1 MDETSFEPIEAETPH
16 AVIAVDRAIG
26 DLRRGG
32 MVLLQ
37 DADGAS
43 LVLSSEYAN
52 AARLRRLAIASQGPV
67 TLVLT
72 AQRARVLGLARD
84 DEPGVA
90 LTLPDAVDPA
100 QVHDLSDPTTAPG
113 DPSGARAVG
122 LALATA
128 GPRDLAAIRLAK
140 LASLLPAILTGHLD
154 AAEASATKRLLA
166 VSAADIQR
174 YGSTASGML
183 NRVSAAKV
191 PLADAPDTTIVAFR
205 PADGG
210 SEHLAMMIGAPA
222 PDTSVLV
229 RIHSQCFT
237 GDLVGSL
244 RCDCGD
250 QLRGAISF
258 IAENGGGVLLYLT
271 QEGRGI
277 GLVNKLRAYEL
288 QDDGLD
294 TFEANEQLGFDADER
309 HYRVAAE
316 MLGQLGIERVR
327 LLTNNPDK
335 IAGLERCGVTVAKRV
350 PHSFPANA
358 HNSRYLATKAKR
370 GGHML

>member
-32 MVLLQ
+32 MVLLH
-37 DADGAS
+37 DGDGAS
-43 LVLSSEYAN
+43 LVLSSEYAS
-52 AARLRRLAIASQGPV
+52 APRLRRLAMASNGPV

-72 AQRARVLGLARD
+72 AQRAKVLGLEAD
-84 DEPGVA
+84 DAGGIA
-90 LTLPDAVDPA
+90 LTLPDAIDPA
-100 QVHDLSDPTTAPG
+100 RVHDLSDPTAPA
-113 DPSGARAVG
+113 DPTGIRAAG
-122 LALATA
+122 LSLSAA
-128 GPRDLAAIRLAK
+128 GGRDMAAVRLAK
-140 LASLLPAILTGHLD
+140 LSSLLPAVLTGRLD
-154 AAEASATKRLLA
+154 AAEASATERLLA
-166 VSAADIQR
+166 VSAGDIHR

-210 SEHLAMMIGAPA
+210 SEHLAMMIGEPGSGEPA
-222 PDTSVLV
+222 LV

-244 RCDCGD
+244 RCDCGE
-250 QLRGAISF
+250 QLRGAIRF

-309 HYRVAAE
+309 HYQVAAE
-316 MLGQLGIERVR
+316 MLTQLGIDQVR

-335 IAGLERCGVTVAKRV
+335 IAGLERCGVAVTERV

-358 HNSRYLATKAKR
+358 HNSRYLATKAER
-370 GGHML
+370 GGHLL

>member
-1 MDETSFEPIEAETPH
+1 VDETSFEPIEAETPH

-32 MVLLQ
+32 MVLLH
-37 DADGAS
+37 DGDGAS
-43 LVLSSEYAN
+43 LVLSSEYAS
-52 AARLRRLAIASQGPV
+52 AARLRRLAMASNGPV

-72 AQRARVLGLARD
+72 AQRAKVLGLATD
-84 DEPGVA
+84 KAAGGVA
-90 LTLPDAVDPA
+90 LTLPEAVDPA
-100 QVHDLSDPTTAPG
+100 RVHDLSDPTAPA
-113 DPSGARAVG
+113 DPTGVRAAG
-122 LALATA
+122 LALAA
-128 GPRDLAAIRLAK
+128 ADARDAAAVRLAK
-140 LASLLPAILTGHLD
+140 LSSLLPAVLTGRLD
-154 AAEASATKRLLA
+154 AAEASATERLLA
-166 VSAADIQR
+166 VSAADILR
-174 YGSTASGML
+174 YGNTASGML

-210 SEHLAMMIGAPA
+210 SEHLAMMIGTPAPGAPA
-222 PDTSVLV
+222 LV

-250 QLRGAISF
+250 QLRGAIRF

-309 HYRVAAE
+309 HYQVAAE
-316 MLGQLGIERVR
+316 MLGQLGIEQVR

-335 IAGLERCGVTVAKRV
+335 IAGLERCGVAVAERV

-358 HNSRYLATKAKR
+358 HNSRYLATKAER
-370 GGHML
+370 GGHLL